1 MKHIM
6 DRRLN
11 RQLALRLHASP
22 VAMRLLLGLSIAA
35 MTTPVQ
41 ADGGFGGGALQPGA
55 SGIADAG
62 GTATD
67 PHGVPVSPYAMAPA
81 RPSELE
87 AAGQMLNEFKTG

>member
-22 VAMRLLLGLSIAA
+22 SGMRLLLGLSIAA
-35 MTTPVQ
+35 ITPVQ
-41 ADGGFGGGALQPGA
+41 ADGGFDVAALQARAAG
-55 SGIADAG
+55 SAG

-67 PHGVPVSPYAMAPA
+67 PNGGSVLPCAMAPA
-81 RPSELE
+81 RTSEL
-87 AAGQMLNEFKTG
+87 GVQVRC